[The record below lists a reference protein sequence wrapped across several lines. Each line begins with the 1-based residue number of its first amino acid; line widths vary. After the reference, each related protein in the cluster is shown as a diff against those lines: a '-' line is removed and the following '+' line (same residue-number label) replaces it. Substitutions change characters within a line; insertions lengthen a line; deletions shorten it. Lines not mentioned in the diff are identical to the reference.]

1 MKNNRFFPKN
11 HFFLILLLIIF
22 GSLQTAFAQ
31 IQPWRRVS
39 QAELDMKAPKVEA
52 DADAEAIFWEVRL
65 DDEKRKKMFYHH
77 YVRVKIFTDRGREK
91 FSKFDIPFTKDRLVE
106 GVAARVIKANSEIV
120 ELAPTDIFER
130 EIYKAG
136 KVSVKA
142 KSFAVPAIEPGV
154 IVEYQYKEVLKG
166 DSADNERLLF
176 QRDIPVQKIIYYV
189 RPFKDQSL
197 SFDVQNMPQVRFVP
211 NEEGFY
217 VGMRDNV
224 PAFRE
229 EPQMPPNDEVRQ
241 WVLLSYQQNFGFRWI
256 LFGVYMS
263 QIFDEVTEPN
273 KEIQQKARE
282 LTANLQTQEEMLR
295 NIYDFT
301 QKQIRNVSFDST
313 LTDEQRENVK
323 NKKASDT
330 LKRGMGTP
338 TDIDRLF
345 ASLARAAGFSVK
357 AMYSG
362 NRSDN
367 FFNHEKDLHPR
378 FLHPSGVAV
387 RDGNLWKP
395 YNPGVPYM
403 PPGMTFWHDEI
414 ISTMVAGGG
423 GFNWVNLPA
432 LDHTK
437 NLSKRTGK
445 FKLLEDGALE
455 GVIRV
460 EHYGHQAT
468 ERRGDLF
475 TKTPAEREEGL
486 KKSWKEIISTAEIT
500 DFSMDNFSDV
510 SKPYTYSF
518 KVRVPNYAQ
527 KTGKRLILQPGFFQY
542 GTNPLF
548 SSDTRKHAIYF
559 EYPWSESDEVEIE
572 LPKNFEADSVDS
584 PKAVSDTNA
593 IGDLNIKIELAKDT
607 NILKL
612 KRQFFF
618 GGKANILFPA
628 TVYKPLKTLFDN
640 FHRADTHAVSLKQ
653 KQ

>member
-91 FSKFDIPFTKDRLVE
+91 FSKFDIPFTKDRMVE

>member
-1 MKNNRFFPKN
+1 
-11 HFFLILLLIIF
+11 
-22 GSLQTAFAQ
+22 
-31 IQPWRRVS
+31 
-39 QAELDMKAPKVEA
+39 
-52 DADAEAIFWEVRL
+52 
-65 DDEKRKKMFYHH
+65 
-77 YVRVKIFTDRGREK
+77 
-91 FSKFDIPFTKDRLVE
+91 
-106 GVAARVIKANSEIV
+106 
-120 ELAPTDIFER
+120 
-130 EIYKAG
+130 
-136 KVSVKA
+136 
-142 KSFAVPAIEPGV
+142 
-154 IVEYQYKEVLKG
+154 
-166 DSADNERLLF
+166 
-176 QRDIPVQKIIYYV
+176 
-189 RPFKDQSL
+189 
-197 SFDVQNMPQVRFVP
+197 
-211 NEEGFY
+211 
-217 VGMRDNV
+217 
-224 PAFRE
+224 
-229 EPQMPPNDEVRQ
+229 
-241 WVLLSYQQNFGFRWI
+241 
-256 LFGVYMS
+256 MS

-455 GVIRV
+455 GIIRV